1 MKPRGTPRQSK
12 TKLQESHLN
21 DGQLKEPS
29 RKSLK
34 TVTKADPLQNK
45 PLLGKGF
52 YLDLPFN
59 KKTETL
65 EHDIRILG
73 GTIEKFFSKD
83 IKYLVSNQR
92 EARYVQSLG
101 RNSPVPSPGESSL
114 SSPHPSSR
122 RGSHRG
128 SSQGPLDTVIT
139 SRGKSLV
146 EKVIKEQERI
156 QINRILSN
164 ALEWGIKIL
173 YIDDVISYIEKKK
186 RDVNTQDQSKATLP
200 VAKKISKTKTTEK
213 PSFHK
218 YDVGRISKPFVKVE
232 ECSRHYKPLYLSI
245 PQLPVLN
252 LGSAPPCSPF
262 YVAENSKDNQEKKFK
277 EHRNKG
283 QKAAGS
289 LRARNKTL
297 EVRGKKRGGYC
308 ECCVVKYD
316 SVKAHLNSEQHK
328 AFSKSQEYHVVD
340 RTTLDLTC
348 HFVEIRQQ
356 SKRPKCSFSSVVHAS
371 VLEGKSEG
379 RRAWPGEVGHTA
391 TARCANNT
399 TTHRPRKLSKANPS
413 NSQGSEATKNSHRLV
428 EPSKSVASKCQDD
441 RDYNLTGNHTQEN
454 GPVSNAG
461 RLCPSPVTNLR
472 LELADKDFHTA
483 SPELLNLG
491 EDPQCPPHSKS
502 LRTASSQH
510 DVTQPVGNQS
520 WDAVPECNLSPLTDA
535 SQEKGVVAVG
545 NHLSGPDSPPL
556 RGLRRKVRNFRRL
569 RKLKQNPQQTYK
581 EVPGNTSLQ
590 DLWQLFQSSDD
601 MDIEFKGFT
610 V

>member
-128 SSQGPLDTVIT
+128 SSQGPLDT
-139 SRGKSLV
+139 
-146 EKVIKEQERI
+146 ERI

-173 YIDDVISYIEKKK
+173 YI
-186 RDVNTQDQSKATLP
+186 
-200 VAKKISKTKTTEK
+200 
-213 PSFHK
+213 
-218 YDVGRISKPFVKVE
+218 DVGRISKPFVKVE

-316 SVKAHLNSEQHK
+316 NVKAHLNSEQHK

-348 HFVEIRQQ
+348 HFVDIRQQ

-379 RRAWPGEVGHTA
+379 RRVWPGEVGDTA
-391 TARCANNT
+391 TSRCANNT
-399 TTHRPRKLSKANPS
+399 TTHRPRKLSKAHPS
-413 NSQGSEATKNSHRLV
+413 NSQGSEATKNSHGLV

-441 RDYNLTGNHTQEN
+441 RDYNLTGNYTQED
-454 GPVSNAG
+454 GPVSNAD

-472 LELADKDFHTA
+472 LEPSDKDFHTA
-483 SPELLNLG
+483 SPVLRNLG

-520 WDAVPECNLSPLTDA
+520 RDAVPECNLSLLTDA

-545 NHLSGPDSPPL
+545 SHLSGPDSPPL
-556 RGLRRKVRNFRRL
+556 LGLRRKVRSFRRL
-569 RKLKQNPQQTYK
+569 RKLKQNPEQTYK
-581 EVPGNTSLQ
+581 EDPGNTSLQ